1 MTDRCDSHAA
11 GGIAACMMVIAGPA
25 ALLASSP
32 IHTSGSDRAIRNAWE
47 VPAGMDGPQG
57 PRLHP
62 TQMAAKAHGCGC
74 LPPMQSKIGSAM
86 QAR

>member
-1 MTDRCDSHAA
+1 MTERCNSHAA

-32 IHTSGSDRAIRNAWE
+32 VDISDSDRATPHARE

-57 PRLHP
+57 PGMRAA
-62 TQMAAKAHGCGC
+62 QKAAKTHGCGC
-74 LPPMQSKIGSAM
+74 LPAMQSKIGSAM